1 MRKGIALLTLG
12 LLITSCSPG
21 GGQTPAFGSGVLPGV
36 ASQGTAATTQTG
48 TVKVSITVPARPALR
63 SHYVSPSTKSIV
75 VKADSAHGKLLATV
89 TQNLSPGTK
98 GCKNAVDALICTFE
112 FIVPAGKDRF
122 SATTYDAPKGKG
134 DALSALS
141 NFARTVKA
149 GKTVKL
155 PLTLDGI
162 VKSVSVELSDESS
175 FATGDAESGFQFAG
189 LIAHT
194 MQVAGLD
201 AGGNVIVAPG
211 APTVGLTSS
220 DMTNVMVAAVSGTTN
235 EFLLTPHG
243 DASGITL
250 TASAKPAKGAA
261 VQASAGLSIASVLYV
276 ANFGTYPGGNVT
288 AYAPW
293 SPTPIETISGN
304 NPAVLFVDGSGNL
317 WVGNNAGNLDGS
329 IVEYAPGSTTPSRTI
344 SGVTTPN
351 TGGGESLAVDKHGN
365 LYCACNQANEVDI
378 YTPADTTPSRSLT
391 PASDPTGISTPF
403 SVVVDSSDN
412 LYVANQASNTI
423 GISVF
428 APGAS
433 THSRN
438 ITNGIHGVWLL
449 ALDGA
454 GNLYAGNYSTT
465 GTITKYAPGGS
476 TVVRTFGSTS
486 GISLINGVAV
496 DRSGNVYSANY
507 INTPN
512 DTVTEFTAASFASPA
527 RTLTLPGAGP
537 YAVATD
543 PLGNVYAPVL
553 SSNDVVV
560 FPPGTGTTASR
571 TLTAADGINAPWY
584 VATWP

>member
-12 LLITSCSPG
+12 LLITSCSSG
-21 GGQTPAFGSGVLPGV
+21 GGRSPAFGSGVLPSV
-36 ASQGTAATTQTG
+36 VSQRPAATARTG
-48 TVKVSITVPARPALR
+48 TVKVSIAVPARTALR

-75 VKADSAHGKLLATV
+75 IEADSARGKLLATV
-89 TQNLSPGTK
+89 TQNVSSKTK
-98 GCKNAVDALICTFE
+98 SCKNAVDALVCTFE
-112 FIVPAGKDRF
+112 FSVAAGKDRF
-122 SATTYDAPKGKG
+122 SATTYDAPNGKG
-134 DALSALS
+134 HALAALS

-155 PLTLDGI
+155 PLALDGI
-162 VKSVSVELSDESS
+162 VKTVSMELSDDSS
-175 FATGDAESGFQFAG
+175 FATGDAKSGFQFAG

-211 APTVGLTSS
+211 APTVALTSS
-220 DMTNVMVAAVSGTTN
+220 DATNVTVAAVSGTPN

-261 VQASAGLSIASVLYV
+261 VQAAAGLSIGSVLYV

-293 SPTPIETISGN
+293 SATPIETIPGS
-304 NPAVLFVDGSGNL
+304 NPAVLFVDGSSNL
-317 WVGNNAGNLDGS
+317 WVGNNDGNLYGT

-351 TGGGESLAVDKHGN
+351 TGGGESLAVDKSGN
-365 LYCACNQANEVDI
+365 LYCACNEANEVDI
-378 YTPADTTPSRSLT
+378 YAPADTTPSRSLT
-391 PASDPTGISTPF
+391 PLSDPSGISSPF
-403 SVVVDSSDN
+403 SVVVDSADN
-412 LYVANQASNTI
+412 LYVANQGSNTV

-428 APGAS
+428 APGAT

-438 ITNGIHGVWLL
+438 ITSGISGVWLL

-454 GNLYAGNYSTT
+454 GNLYAGNSNSTP

-486 GISLINGVAV
+486 GISSIYGLAV
-496 DRSGNVYSANY
+496 DKSGNVYSANN
-507 INTPN
+507 ISSPT
-512 DTVTEFTAASFASPA
+512 DTVTEFTATSYASAA

-543 PLGNVYAPVL
+543 PLGNVYVPAL
-553 SSNDVVV
+553 SSNSVSVY
-560 FPPGTGTTASR
+560 PPGTSTAPIR
-571 TLTAADGINAPWY
+571 TLTNGIDQPWY
-584 VATWP
+584 VAVWPK